1 MCAFP
6 RKPITPEQ
14 ALARLEALCAAS
26 EHCTHELRMKLAN
39 WGIGA
44 TDAAAIIKSLEQRK
58 FLSDSRFAIA
68 YVRDKYRFGKWGR
81 RKITLALMQK
91 RVDRDAIDNALAEI
105 DEEEYQEI
113 LLQIMRT
120 RARSIKEGNSYEGRT
135 KLFRSI
141 ASRGYETSL
150 ISKLIADSRVWE
162 VD

>member
-1 MCAFP
+1 MCAFS

-14 ALARLEALCAAS
+14 ALTRLETLCAAS

-39 WGIGA
+39 WGIQA
-44 TDAAAIIKSLEQRK
+44 ADASEIIKSLERRK

-91 RVDRDAIDNALAEI
+91 RIERDAINNALAEI

-113 LLQIMRT
+113 LFQIMRT
-120 RARSIKEGNSYEGRT
+120 KARAIKEGNSYEGRT
-135 KLFRSI
+135 RLFRSI

-150 ISKLIADSRVWE
+150 ISKYIADNRIWE
-162 VD
+162 E